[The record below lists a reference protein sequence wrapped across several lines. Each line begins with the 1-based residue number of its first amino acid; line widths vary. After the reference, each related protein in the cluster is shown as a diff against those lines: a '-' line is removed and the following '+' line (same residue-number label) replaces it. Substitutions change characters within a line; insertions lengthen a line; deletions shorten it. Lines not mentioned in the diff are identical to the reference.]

1 MFREIR
7 QLPNNLGTN
16 ALEGDE
22 DIIGTLLGRNID
34 GYTVEQ
40 MEMIWLISS
49 KCIDSMYR
57 KNIKEKKGEG

>member
-1 MFREIR
+1 MFINKTT
-7 QLPNNLGTN
+7 NNLGTN

-22 DIIGTLLGRNID
+22 GILGIYNID